1 MPQGVDL
8 LGGFFDEDAHFRMGG
23 FEVDGEIV
31 MAEALAGGG
40 ADGRDDHLS
49 ARFFELRGGAFL
61 FE

>member
-1 MPQGVDL
+1 MSLLAGLFDKYAHLGV
-8 LGGFFDEDAHFRMGG
+8 ER

-31 MAEALAGGG
+31 VAETFAGGG
-40 ADGRDDHLS
+40 ADGRDDHLF